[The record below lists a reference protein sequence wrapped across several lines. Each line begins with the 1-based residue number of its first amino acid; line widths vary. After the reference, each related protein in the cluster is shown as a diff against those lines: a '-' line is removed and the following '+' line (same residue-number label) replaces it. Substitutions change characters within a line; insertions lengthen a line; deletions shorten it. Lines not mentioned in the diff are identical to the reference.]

1 MRGDVFRRAN
11 DEQGRPQGGKYLT
24 TSGHRRDGVQFLA
37 EKKGYM
43 EVSEAMQAGRPTSV
57 QRNLIRTVEGLDL
70 PVEGAPEQ
78 IVADGA
84 APDCVALMGIDYPGL
99 RPVFRVE
106 EGDRVKLGQSLF
118 EDRKCPAKCFT
129 SPAAGVVRQINR
141 GARRSLLS
149 VVIER
154 DGADKE
160 RFDSWDEGELATV
173 PRDQI
178 VGNLCVSGLWAAFR
192 TRPFGKIP
200 NPTYIP
206 SAIFVTAI
214 DTNPLAAK
222 PLVVID
228 ARISDF
234 IRGLKVVARLTG
246 GSVHLCHAPDHVI
259 PEMDIPNLVATAFS
273 GPHPAGLAGTHI
285 HFLHP
290 VGPKR
295 NVWRIGYQDVIAI
308 GVLAATGY
316 LDARRVI
323 ALAGPQVA
331 RPRLIRTTL
340 GASLS
345 DLTRSELRKGSSR
358 VISGSVL
365 SGRRAVGPVCY
376 LGRFHD
382 QVSVLDEVQEE
393 TGPTFSS
400 YVARWLNR
408 GGRLTASARRGA
420 PGPIFP
426 LGGFERVMPLDILA
440 TPLLRALLVQ
450 DLEMAQG
457 LGALELEE
465 EDLALCSFVCPGKI
479 DYSTALRICLDAIER
494 GD

>member
-1 MRGDVFRRAN
+1 
-11 DEQGRPQGGKYLT
+11 
-24 TSGHRRDGVQFLA
+24 
-37 EKKGYM
+37 M
-43 EVSEAMQAGRPTSV
+43 EASEAMPTDRLTSV
-57 QRNLIRTVEGLDL
+57 QRNLIRIVEGLDL

-84 APDCVALMGIDYPGL
+84 APHSVALMGIDYPGL
-99 RPVFRVE
+99 RPVLRVE
-106 EGDRVKLGQSLF
+106 EGDRVKIGQSLF
-118 EDRKCPAKCFT
+118 ADRKYPAICFT

-149 VVIER
+149 VVVEC
-154 DGADKE
+154 DGVDKE
-160 RFDSWDEGELATV
+160 HFDSWSEGEQATV

-178 VGNLCVSGLWAAFR
+178 VENLCASGLWAVFR

-200 NPTYIP
+200 DPACTP
-206 SAIFVTAI
+206 SAIFVTAV

-222 PLVVID
+222 PQVVID
-228 ARISDF
+228 ARTSDF
-234 IRGLKVVARLTG
+234 IRGLKVVAQLTEG
-246 GSVHLCHAPDHVI
+246 AVHLCHAPDHPI
-259 PEMDIPNLVATAFS
+259 PEIGIPNLVATAFS

-290 VGPKR
+290 VGSNR
-295 NVWRIGYQDVIAI
+295 SVWRIGYQDVMAI

-345 DLTRSELRKGSSR
+345 DLTRSELREGSSR

-365 SGRRAVGPVCY
+365 SGRTAVGPLCF

-382 QVSVLDEVQEE
+382 QVTVLEEVQQDI
-393 TGPTFSS
+393 GPTFST
-400 YVARWLNR
+400 YGARWLTG
-408 GGRLTASARRGA
+408 GGRLTAATQRQTL
-420 PGPIFP
+420 GPLFP
-426 LGGFERVMPLDILA
+426 IGGFERVMPLDILA

-450 DLEMAQG
+450 DLETAQG

-479 DYSTALRICLDAIER
+479 DYGTTLRIFLDAIER